1 MPTTRPLIYP
11 SLLERSLAIAYKLRE
26 YISEHATAIRGMAG
40 SPFVEATLSKW
51 TMKEI
56 EDEGMATQFG
66 YASRHE
72 VREGWGHGACWQGC
86 TYW

>member
-1 MPTTRPLIYP
+1 
-11 SLLERSLAIAYKLRE
+11 
-26 YISEHATAIRGMAG
+26 MAG

-72 VREGWGHGACWQGC
+72 VRIGGDMVHIWRGIVARGAWYSGRVARGVHSILGRVGC
-86 TYW
+86 TPTG